1 MQTQENSEFQNLLR
15 LLDST
20 EPAQVQLGLQL
31 ARNYQSEFEEHYGYS
46 VQEHSELVAFLLKN
60 GAYVTAPLNE
70 ITQLYIV
77 DKGITEL
84 PECIIK
90 LPKLEIIELND
101 NLLTTLPNNIWKLQE
116 LFLLDIS
123 FNQFKT
129 LPETL
134 GNLNQLRLL
143 NATDNQI
150 EFLPSSFDKLTSLRD
165 LFLTNN
171 YLQTL
176 PPDLGNLVQMEE
188 IRLEYNQLKTL
199 PKELCNLTNCKIY
212 VRDNPNL
219 VLPPEL
225 EGWENIVF

>member
-1 MQTQENSEFQNLLR
+1 MQTQKDYEFQNLLR
-15 LLDST
+15 LLEST
-20 EPAQVQLGLQL
+20 EPAQVQLGLQI
-31 ARNYQSEFEEHYGYS
+31 AQNYQTEFEAHYDCS
-46 VQEHSELVAFLLKN
+46 VQEYSELVKN
-60 GAYVTAPLNE
+60 GVYVTAPLNE

-199 PKELCNLTNCKIY
+199 PKELRNLTNCKIY